1 MPATDAPTLVHT
13 LKISSAF
20 LHRMVD
26 TLKPEEF
33 DKQPCP
39 GANTTAWVLGHL
51 ILTDRRILGMLGA
64 ELPALPEGF
73 EAQFT
78 VTGKAADEQRH
89 YGDPQQL
96 VAEFDKHRQLL
107 IDTVA
112 ASSSEKL
119 GTPLA
124 TPHALFATPGEA
136 VALMALHV
144 MLHAGQISTTRRIL
158 GYAPVA

>member
-1 MPATDAPTLVHT
+1 MPAADAATLVHI
-13 LKISSAF
+13 LKTSSVF

-26 TLKPEEF
+26 NLKPEEF
-33 DKQPCP
+33 DKQPCS

-64 ELPALPEGF
+64 TLPTLPEGF

-89 YGDPQQL
+89 YGDPVQL
-96 VAEFDKHRQLL
+96 LAEFDRHRQLL

-112 ASSSEKL
+112 ASTPEKL
-119 GTPLA
+119 GAPLEK
-124 TPHALFATPGEA
+124 PHALFATPGEA

-144 MLHAGQISTTRRIL
+144 MLHAGQVSTTRRIL